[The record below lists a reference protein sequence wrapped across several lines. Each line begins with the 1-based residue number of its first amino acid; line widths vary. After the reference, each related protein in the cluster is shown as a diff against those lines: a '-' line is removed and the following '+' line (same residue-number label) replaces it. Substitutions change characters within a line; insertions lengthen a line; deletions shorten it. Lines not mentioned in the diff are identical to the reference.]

1 MAEQSLSE
9 LIEKFSSDLTATQG
23 RDHQTASN
31 YRHYLER
38 FAAVVGVQSPG
49 RINRETVEKFRAWLY
64 AHEGKRR
71 LHTATVNYHLTALRT
86 FLKFLQ
92 RQGIQALSPSDV
104 TLQPTPIR
112 TVSTVETPGLNRL
125 LNFPLKMEG
134 RSVLQ
139 HRDRAILEVLGST
152 GLRVGEIARLQ
163 RDHVVAQRNEL
174 AVPGRNGKLR
184 IVPLGNQ
191 TRYWI
196 TQYLKLRTDR
206 APQLFVRHDPAAGAT
221 ANRQPKALTPRS
233 IQRLIKKYA
242 AAAGLGSS
250 VQPRTLRHT
259 VAANM
264 LAAGDDLETVRERLG
279 HAAIATTKV
288 YLPLRRPG
296 QKQKKD

>member
-1 MAEQSLSE
+1 MAAPPLTQ
-9 LIEKFSSDLTATQG
+9 LIEEFTRDLAARG
-23 RDHQTASN
+23 HGAQTAAN

-38 FAAVVGVQSPG
+38 FATVAGVSSPEH
-49 RINRETVEKFRAWLY
+49 ISRETIEKFRVWLH
-64 AHEGKRR
+64 ARDGKHR
-71 LHTATVNYHLTALRT
+71 LRATTINYHLTALRT

-92 RQGIQALSPSDV
+92 RQGIATPSPSDI
-104 TLQPTPIR
+104 TLQQIPIR
-112 TVSTVETPGLNRL
+112 TLGTVETPGLNRL

-163 RDHVVAQRNEL
+163 RDHVVAERNEL
-174 AVPGRNGKLR
+174 AVPGHGGKLR

-191 TRYWI
+191 ARYWI
-196 TQYLKLRTDR
+196 AQYLKLRHDR
-206 APQLFVRHDPAAGAT
+206 APQLFVRHDPAAHA
-221 ANRQPKALTPRS
+221 ADKRQPKALTPRS

-242 AAAGLGSS
+242 AAAGLGSA

-264 LAAGDDLETVRERLG
+264 LAAGNDLETVRQRLG
-279 HAAIATTKV
+279 HAALATTKI
-288 YLPLRRPG
+288 YLPRKRPA
-296 QKQKKD
+296 QTPKKH